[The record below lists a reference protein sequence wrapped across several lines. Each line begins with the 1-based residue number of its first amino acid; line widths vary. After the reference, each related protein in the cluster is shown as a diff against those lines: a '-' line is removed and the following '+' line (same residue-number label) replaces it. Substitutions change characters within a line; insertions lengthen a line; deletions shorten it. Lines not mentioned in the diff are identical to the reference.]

1 MLNTPELFFPAR
13 GVNGWLIV
21 HELHYNVAFNWNR
34 TWNEYKVGFGTPGTN
49 YWFGLEKLHTL
60 TALHPYRVRIEA
72 HRIPH
77 NVTVWM
83 EMNVFAVASE
93 SQYYQLT
100 WSGMSGSV
108 ALTSSSLYS
117 GDPITW
123 HNGMVFATYDNN
135 HNTYSPNNCPIVQ
148 GGGWWFND
156 GYFVCLT
163 CVSNPGSCLLASST
177 SGYNIAGG
185 EVCADQSI
193 MMIRP
198 A

>member
-1 MLNTPELFFPAR
+1 MLTTPPFFFPAR

-34 TWNEYKVGFGTPGTN
+34 AWNEYKVGFGTLGSN

-60 TALHPYRVRIEA
+60 TALHPYRVRIQA
-72 HRIPH
+72 HRIPQD
-77 NVTVWM
+77 VTVWL

-108 ALTSSSLYS
+108 EFTNPPLNPQ
-117 GDPITW
+117 DPITY

-135 HNTYSPNNCPIVQ
+135 HNTYSTYDCPNIQ
-148 GGGWWFND
+148 AGGWWFNNC
-156 GYFVCLT
+156 YSVCLT
-163 CVSNPGSCLLASST
+163 CILNKGNCDATV
-177 SGYNIAGG
+177 SGYNVAGG
-185 EVCADQSI
+185 VLCADLSV